1 MPLSKI
7 WNIKMTTS
15 FPASEFEKFD
25 SAKKRYII
33 SLLFF
38 TFSFMLQSKI
48 KSTTLNWGEILKI
61 FVDKWNLNGN
71 NPTPTFI
78 ETSAFKTKLS
88 WKPPK
93 RDPCLEVYW
102 SQVKQNF
109 LDLPLH
115 FWVIWTLQINNGQ
128 Q

>member
-1 MPLSKI
+1 MRRD
-7 WNIKMTTS
+7 
-15 FPASEFEKFD
+15 FEDFCRQMK
-25 SAKKRYII
+25 
-33 SLLFF
+33 
-38 TFSFMLQSKI
+38 
-48 KSTTLNWGEILKI
+48 LK
-61 FVDKWNLNGN
+61 GN

-93 RDPCLEVYW
+93 RDFCLEVYL

-115 FWVIWTLQINNGQ
+115 FWVIRTLQINNGQ